1 MANPDEEADQGDGRN
16 AVKDEQTPLKEHG
29 KCQAAKRCL
38 RRSLRRNPGT
48 TRIRHKQKSKAN
60 PAEEADQ
67 GDGRNAVKDEQTPLK
82 EHGARDGDDAGK
94 DRVDQKRRR
103 TFDSH
108 EDIGVT

>member
-1 MANPDEEADQGDGRN
+1 MRTRQPAVCEKCEAAKQREAARPEKCRVAKLLCARQAQFVQIQDKEKSMANPD
-16 AVKDEQTPLKEHG
+16 
-29 KCQAAKRCL
+29 
-38 RRSLRRNPGT
+38 
-48 TRIRHKQKSKAN
+48 
-60 PAEEADQ
+60 EEADQ

-94 DRVDQKRRR
+94 DRVVQKRRR